1 MIRALFFDLDGTL
14 LDTIH
19 DIQRAINQ
27 ALKDCGYSYS
37 FDHEGTK
44 RLIGNGADML
54 IKRALKEKGGD
65 VDAFSELKKAYM
77 PYYKLWQNDHTAP
90 FEGLKDVL
98 IKLKEEGILLF
109 VVTNKPA
116 HLAPIVVKEHYG
128 DLFTEI
134 LGQKDGIPVKPDP
147 YYVNYLLEKYHLHK
161 EETLFVGDSL
171 PDVETGH
178 NAGVKTVLCKW
189 GYGFYD
195 AELLGK
201 SDFVAETPKA
211 LQELLA
217 RL

>member
-1 MIRALFFDLDGTL
+1 MIQALFFDLDGTI

-27 ALKDCGYSYS
+27 ALKDCGYPHS

-65 VDAFSELKKAYM
+65 VDAFLELKKAYM

-90 FEGLKDVL
+90 FAGLKEVL
-98 IKLKEEGILLF
+98 TKLKEAGVLLF

-116 HLAPIVVKEHYG
+116 HLAPIVVQEHFG
-128 DLFTEI
+128 DLFLEI
-134 LGQKDGIPVKPDP
+134 LGQRDDIPLKPDP
-147 YYVNYLLEKYHLHK
+147 YYVNYLVKKYHLDK
-161 EETLFVGDSL
+161 EKTLFVGDSL

-189 GYGFYD
+189 GYGLYEE
-195 AELLGK
+195 ALLKK
-201 SDFVAETPKA
+201 SDYVIEKPM
-211 LQELLA
+211 ELYEIA
-217 RL
+217 SRP